1 MSDVTVSIVQQSVTV
16 APVVQS
22 LTIRG
27 LGSAAS
33 MALDDLTDV
42 TLVGVGNGYILRHN
56 GTAWSGVP
64 GSSYFAAASHTHAQA
79 DITGLV
85 TFVTNTNS
93 TLLDQADIISQSQF
107 DISNL
112 QTFDATLGTAA
123 TLNFNIAGDATS
135 TQVVRGGDSRLTNA
149 RTPTSH
155 THVAADVTD
164 STATGRTILTSSAA
178 ASRTTLGLGTS
189 SVLDVPAAGNAT
201 SAQVVLGTDTRL
213 TDSRTPSAHTHIAD
227 NITDATTYG
236 KQLLQ
241 AASVAIQRGYLGLG
255 TSALLDVASSGNATS
270 GQVVKGNDTRLTDAR
285 TPTTHVHSYGD
296 ITSGYPA
303 LTSAQNVLSGSTVSL
318 NATTWTSL
326 GSLTLAAGTWL
337 VQSTVTVQH
346 TSSTEKVATRIGTSA
361 TTYAS
366 TEQRTSASNVNM
378 SMALASVIT
387 IASSTTIHHYGISG
401 TATGTVVQYQTSI
414 PSGSVVSSATI
425 INAVRIA

>member
-22 LTIRG
+22 LTIGG
-27 LGSAAS
+27 LGSAS
-33 MALDDLTDV
+33 PMALDDLTDV
-42 TLVGVGNGYILRHN
+42 TMVGTANGYILRYN

-64 GSSYFAAASHTHAQA
+64 GSTYFAGASHTHPQS
-79 DITGLV
+79 DVTGLV
-85 TFVTNTNS
+85 AFVSNTNT
-93 TLLDQADIISQSQF
+93 TLLDQADMISQAQF

-112 QTFDATLGTAA
+112 QSFDATLGTAA
-123 TLNFNIAGDATS
+123 TLNFNISGDATS

-149 RTPTSH
+149 RTPTAH

-164 STATGRTILTSSAA
+164 ATATGKTILTSSASVA
-178 ASRTTLGLGTS
+178 RTTLGLGTS
-189 SVLDVPAAGNAT
+189 SVVDVPAAGNAT

-227 NITDATTYG
+227 NISDATTYG

-241 AASVAIQRGYLGLG
+241 AGSVAIQRGYLGLG
-255 TSALLDVASSGNATS
+255 TSALLDVPSAGNATS
-270 GQVVKGNDTRLTDAR
+270 GQVVKGNDGRLSDAR
-285 TPTTHVHSYGD
+285 TPTAHVHSYSD

-318 NATTWTSL
+318 NNSTWTSL
-326 GSLTLAAGTWL
+326 GSVTLAAGTWL

-346 TSSTEKVATRIGTSA
+346 STGTEKVATRIGTSSS
-361 TTYAS
+361 TYAS
-366 TEQRTSASNVNM
+366 TEQRTAAANINM

-387 IASSTTIHHYGISG
+387 IASSTAIHHYGISATSTG
-401 TATGTVVQYQTSI
+401 TAVQYQTSI
-414 PSGSVVSSATI
+414 PSGSVVSSATL